1 MSTIAVKNFTSTQ
14 SGENMEFS
22 PSGTANMIVTANN
35 ITVTS
40 GGQINA
46 VDFNSTSD
54 VRLKQNV
61 QPLTGATEVVN
72 QLQGVS
78 FDWIENGERAY
89 GLIAQEV
96 EKIVP
101 ELVEH
106 DEHKD
111 VKYVKY
117 LGLIAYLVE
126 ANKELQ
132 ARVEAL
138 ESAGD

>member
-14 SGENMEFS
+14 ANENMEFS

-78 FDWIENGERAY
+78 FDWIENGGRAY

-101 ELVEH
+101 ELVEY
-106 DEHKD
+106 DETKD
-111 VKYVKY
+111 
-117 LGLIAYLVE
+117 
-126 ANKELQ
+126 
-132 ARVEAL
+132 
-138 ESAGD
+138 